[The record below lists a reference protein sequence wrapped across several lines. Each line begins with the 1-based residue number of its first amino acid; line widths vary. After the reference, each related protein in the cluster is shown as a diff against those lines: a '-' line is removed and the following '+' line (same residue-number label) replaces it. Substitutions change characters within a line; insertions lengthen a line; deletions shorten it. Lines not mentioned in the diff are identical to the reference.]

1 MDSNTGNNHIVATTK
16 EKIKM
21 KNLITIAFIAT
32 FGMMFMTSC
41 SHNVGMVGIGTG
53 FRAGGGE
60 YGINY
65 GEGMFGTFV
74 TKDGIR
80 FKAELDS
87 TTGFSYDP
95 STNSYKG
102 IRSVEYSLPPQIT
115 GYAVDFAK
123 ENPEVA
129 KAYYEALV
137 KYYDVKKDDVSSN
150 APLISDEKSES
161 SSSNIA
167 DILKKAIDKAKSIVS
182 NKEADEGEG
191 AVFQCNGNCEYD
203 DLTGNPGIEYQLSI
217 AMKLLSYNGYDN
229 KFESTGEYYTNA
241 LENFI
246 TQLVTYESKG
256 HKNTPLRVKYVTVKD
271 KVIDK
276 LMFIYIRKDG
286 STFDV
291 DCPNCIIMDDE
302 DAD

>member
-21 KNLITIAFIAT
+21 KNLITIAFIAVI
-32 FGMMFMTSC
+32 GILLMTSC
-41 SHNVGMVGIGTG
+41 GHNVGMVGIGTG

-65 GEGMFGTFV
+65 GEGLFGTFV

-161 SSSNIA
+161 SSSEIA
-167 DILKKAIDKAKSIVS
+167 EILKKAVDKAKSIVS

-203 DLTGNPGIEYQLSI
+203 DLTGNSDIEYQLSI

-229 KFESTGEYYTNA
+229 KFESTGEYYTQT
-241 LENFI
+241 LEHFI
-246 TQLVTYESKG
+246 TQLVQYRALGNKT
-256 HKNTPLRVKYVTVKD
+256 TPLRVKYVTVKD
-271 KVIDK
+271 GAITR
-276 LMFIYIRKDG
+276 LMYIFFNEDG
-286 STFDV
+286 TTFDV
-291 DCPNCIIMDDE
+291 DCPSCVTM
-302 DAD
+302 

>member
-1 MDSNTGNNHIVATTK
+1 MKSSNKETTMKIRTFVVA
-16 EKIKM
+16 
-21 KNLITIAFIAT
+21 IAIAIAGAC
-32 FGMMFMTSC
+32 FLTSC

-65 GEGMFGTFV
+65 GEGLFGTFV

-137 KYYDVKKDDVSSN
+137 KYYDVKKDDASSK

-167 DILKKAIDKAKSIVS
+167 DIIKKAIDKAKSIVS

-191 AVFQCNGNCEYD
+191 AVFQCNGNCEYN
-203 DLTGNPGIEYQLSI
+203 DLTGNPDIEYQLSI
-217 AMKLLSYNGYDN
+217 AMKLLN
-229 KFESTGEYYTNA
+229 KFESTGEYYTQT
-241 LENFI
+241 LEHFI
-246 TQLVTYESKG
+246 TQLVQYRALGNKT
-256 HKNTPLRVKYVTVKD
+256 TPLRVKYVTVKD
-271 KVIDK
+271 GAITR
-276 LMFIYIRKDG
+276 LMYIYFNEDG
-286 STFDV
+286 TTFDV
-291 DCPNCIIMDDE
+291 DCPSCVTM
-302 DAD
+302 